1 MENGRITRR
10 RGFGFLLRL
19 LAGVCLVGLA
29 EFSPSPSFNGLI
41 PWPITP
47 NWAMGYA
54 RWLSLSVRAR
64 AGVLWRRRQPRCPRS
79 PHRRLAAMTRRPE
92 PRLVRSLATATASP
106 AAPVPPQ
113 ASKPPRAAAPFLA
126 VLLRRGRAAA
136 ALLLNRHLRAAP
148 ASEARSLLSAL
159 PAVRDAVSYNTVI
172 SALCCRS
179 GGDLPAALA
188 LLRDMSREPHP
199 GARPNAVSY
208 TAVMRGLCAARRT
221 DEAVGLLRDMQARGV
236 RPDVVTYGTLIQG
249 LCDASEVDGA
259 VELLNEMCAS
269 GIEPG
274 VVVYSCLLRG
284 YCKSGRW
291 QDVGKVF
298 EEMSQRRIEPDA
310 IMFTGLID
318 SLCKKGN
325 TRKASKV
332 KDMMVERGLKPD
344 AVTYNVLINVLCK
357 EGLMREAMTLKKE
370 MLEKGVT
377 PTIVTYNILIR
388 ALSGVLEMD
397 EAMGLLEEMIQGDIA
412 LEPDVITLLAEQEL
426 AAFRPPP
433 CALLYCSVCSSTTE
447 RAPGIELVSQPPPI
461 PAIIGDETCVLLVSN
476 TSIVK
481 TCPCR
486 NATTAATV
494 TSNSLPIEV
503 SLELAPPPLPST
515 LAVYFPGA
523 DPGAAHS
530 KILFA
535 GDDLVLLR
543 VSSRRRTAT
552 PLKNFDYF
560 VYRAGAGARHERR
573 PSSLTLIP
581 NPEPGGFFVR
591 DGALGVLPRGGGGL
605 YTIAALLVTGVDEYE
620 LRRFDCEVGRW
631 VSMAVSLES
640 PRRPFPSNFRA
651 RRPRHHGTS
660 MAITPGTMG
669 WVDLWGG
676 ILFCDLLRED
686 RDRPVL
692 RLSGTYHCHCRL
704 TSLRLKIRRSRR
716 RVFSLIKN
724 GKAWLEL
731 ADLQMTSEHLPY
743 TDIETGWPAFAVANW
758 AITLLKSGLLQRK
771 PSRDEEEDVVEI
783 ALHNLVVFEPNVSL
797 NG

>member
-1 MENGRITRR
+1 MLAGCRCQFELVPGSSGGGALSPQPAPATRR
-10 RGFGFLLRL
+10 DDKAPGAPSRPVSRHRHRL
-19 LAGVCLVGLA
+19 
-29 EFSPSPSFNGLI
+29 
-41 PWPITP
+41 
-47 NWAMGYA
+47 
-54 RWLSLSVRAR
+54 
-64 AGVLWRRRQPRCPRS
+64 
-79 PHRRLAAMTRRPE
+79 TRR
-92 PRLVRSLATATASP
+92 SSP
-106 AAPVPPQ
+106 APGLQ
-113 ASKPPRAAAPFLA
+113 AARAAAPFLA

-179 GGDLPAALA
+179 GGDLPAALD

-221 DEAVGLLRDMQARGV
+221 DEAVGLLRDMQACGV

-249 LCDASEVDGA
+249 LCDASEVDRA

-325 TRKASKV
+325 TRKAAKV

-344 AVTYNVLINVLCK
+344 AVTYNVLINALCK

-412 LEPDVITLLAEQEL
+412 LEPDVITFSSVIHGLCKIGRMFQAVKVCEMMANRGCTCDLVTYNCLIGGFLRVHKVEMAMKLMDEL
-426 AAFRPPP
+426 A
-433 CALLYCSVCSSTTE
+433 SSGLEPDSFTYSILINGFTMCQQGMME
-447 RAPGIELVSQPPPI
+447 RATILFNEMDKNCRLDVVAYSTMIHGKLEEAEMVLKQMTASGFVPDAVVFDSLIKARQKNARRGSTSYPSITMSSNTASPSDSGDHRRRDVSSPVP
-461 PAIIGDETCVLLVSN
+461 ECVVLVSN
-476 TSIVK
+476 ASIVK
-481 TCPCR
+481 SCPCR
-486 NATTAATV
+486 NATTAAAV

-503 SLELAPPPLPST
+503 SLELAPPPPLPST

-523 DPGAAHS
+523 DPSAAHS

-535 GDDLVLLR
+535 VTSNW
-543 VSSRRRTAT
+543 V
-552 PLKNFDYF
+552 
-560 VYRAGAGARHERR
+560 AG
-573 PSSLTLIP
+573 
-581 NPEPGGFFVR
+581 F
-591 DGALGVLPRGGGGL
+591 
-605 YTIAALLVTGVDEYE
+605 
-620 LRRFDCEVGRW
+620 
-631 VSMAVSLES
+631 
-640 PRRPFPSNFRA
+640 
-651 RRPRHHGTS
+651 
-660 MAITPGTMG
+660 
-669 WVDLWGG
+669 
-676 ILFCDLLRED
+676 
-686 RDRPVL
+686 
-692 RLSGTYHCHCRL
+692 
-704 TSLRLKIRRSRR
+704 RSRQ
-716 RVFSLIKN
+716 LCN
-724 GKAWLEL
+724 HYME
-731 ADLQMTSEHLPY
+731 
-743 TDIETGWPAFAVANW
+743 
-758 AITLLKSGLLQRK
+758 
-771 PSRDEEEDVVEI
+771 
-783 ALHNLVVFEPNVSL
+783 
-797 NG
+797 